1 MGRSVGFW
9 YRRGRGCLLA
19 KAGSRLWY
27 FKGSELGPTFA
38 GWLELAWGHPAARRS
53 WPDTLLGSG
62 RGRISALKVVDRG
75 DRRYGGLHVV
85 RRLIVMVDNHKA
97 DTTEEQNA
105 VERTYPASPL
115 VVFVKVCGRCD
126 FLEQH
131 ALHKFLHEEGR
142 PATN

>member
-1 MGRSVGFW
+1 M
-9 YRRGRGCLLA
+9 
-19 KAGSRLWY
+19 
-27 FKGSELGPTFA
+27 
-38 GWLELAWGHPAARRS
+38 
-53 WPDTLLGSG
+53 
-62 RGRISALKVVDRG
+62 VDRG

-131 ALHKFLHEEGR
+131 ALISSSMRKVGQPQIRIRSRSEWFDHSGVGQAVRVPHKLLDVDLADGCPIR
-142 PATN
+142 RGSSSRD